1 MNISELEKNI
11 HYTFADIHYLHMALC
26 HSSYINEQ
34 TDETLMDNEKLEFLG
49 DAVLSLSAGHMLM
62 DHFPDLN
69 EGDLSR
75 MRASLVNETR
85 LASIAR
91 SIHLGKF
98 LKLGK
103 GEIQTQGH
111 EKNSILA
118 DAYEALIAA
127 VYLDKGFDEAFQLV
141 KSHFSPL
148 LQAIA
153 KPAANMDYKSRLQE
167 IAQVSQKSIPA
178 YQIIE
183 ESGPD
188 HDKTFVAQ
196 LRLKGFITQGTGKS
210 KKMAEQ
216 EAAKQALIILEKS
229 VSDEP

>member
-1 MNISELEKNI
+1 MKISELEKKI
-11 HYTFADIHYLHMALC
+11 QYTFTDKAYLHTALC

-34 TDETLMDNEKLEFLG
+34 TDEALMDNEKLEFLG
-49 DAVLSLSAGHMLM
+49 DAVLSLSTGHILM

-91 SIHLGKF
+91 SIQLGNF
-98 LKLGK
+98 LQLGK
-103 GEIQTQGH
+103 GEIQTQGY

-118 DAYEALIAA
+118 DAYEALVAA
-127 VYLDKGFDEAFQLV
+127 VYLDQGFDAAFQLV
-141 KSHFSPL
+141 KSHFAPL
-148 LQAIA
+148 LHSIA

-167 IAQVSQKSIPA
+167 IVQVSQKSIPS

-196 LRLKGFITQGTGKS
+196 LRVKGIVAQGTGKS

-216 EAAKQALIILEKS
+216 
-229 VSDEP
+229 

>member
-1 MNISELEKNI
+1 MISELENNIKYIFIDKNLVK
-11 HYTFADIHYLHMALC
+11 TALC

-34 TDETLMDNEKLEFLG
+34 TDEKLADNEKLEFLG
-49 DAVLSLSAGHMLM
+49 DAVLNLTAGHLLM

-75 MRASLVNETR
+75 MRANLVNETR

-91 SIHLGKF
+91 TMNLGKF

-118 DAYEALIAA
+118 DAYEAIIAA
-127 VYLDKGFDEAFQLV
+127 VYLDKGFDAAFQLV
-141 KSHFSPL
+141 KSHFTSL
-148 LQAIA
+148 LHSIA
-153 KPAANMDYKSRLQE
+153 KPLDNMDYKSRLQE
-167 IAQVSQKSIPA
+167 IVQVSHKSIPL

-183 ESGPD
+183 ENGPD
-188 HDKTFVAQ
+188 HDKTF
-196 LRLKGFITQGTGKS
+196 ITQLTVKDIITLGSGKS

-229 VSDEP
+229 APDEP